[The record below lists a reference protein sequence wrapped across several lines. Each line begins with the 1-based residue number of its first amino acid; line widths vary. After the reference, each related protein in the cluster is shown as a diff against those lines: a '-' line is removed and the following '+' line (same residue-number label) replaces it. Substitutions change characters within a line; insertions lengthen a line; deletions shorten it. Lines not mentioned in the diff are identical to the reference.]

1 MRRSTSG
8 RQMTRGLQ
16 AVFSIVMLTSCIS
29 GSGESS
35 SQRVSATVQEPVQV
49 EERIKSSAWNLTL
62 TVTDL
67 SGRPIPKAEIVM
79 EDGIRDAEFRLTDGN
94 GFSHFSTFQ
103 GERQVTIQANGYK
116 KFVHRVLLMNDAHL
130 DAVLERDYRSARR
143 GRVSLAGRVLSDDE
157 GPLLAVGASLF
168 WAAWA
173 YRNDLARLERNL
185 EWLAGYGFDYIRT
198 VGMVGAQPFWAGRE
212 VQPFTFDYW
221 ETIEGVTDLAY
232 DQYGLRVQWVIFAD
246 AQVMMPDEIDRA
258 AWVDRWAEFANLRS
272 EKVLFLEL
280 ANEFWK
286 NGLNARELVDLT
298 ARLGSQT
305 EVLVAASTPAGHDC
319 ASWEAV
325 YRGGQADLAT
335 IHFDRNDHFTEGK
348 WRPVHLPWKFG
359 SCRGM
364 PPAASN
370 NEPIGPNSLVVSD
383 DDPVRIV
390 SSAVMTFVSQ
400 LSAYVY
406 HSRAGIRGDVNLWD
420 EERADE
426 IALGLQQLK
435 RYLPVDLPNWER
447 QGHRSPRHPF
457 APSLD
462 DQFWTGGRTEGVV
475 RAYGTISGNQFLV
488 VPIGI
493 RGRVTLVPQY
503 RMSLD
508 LIDPITGVAWAHHE
522 LEAGE
527 KLVLLGR
534 MPTVVIRGKFL
545 ESVS

>member
-1 MRRSTSG
+1 
-8 RQMTRGLQ
+8 MTRGFQ
-16 AVFSIVMLTSCIS
+16 TIFSIVILTSCVS
-29 GSGESS
+29 GGSESS
-35 SQRVSATVQEPVQV
+35 PQRTQATVQEPVQV
-49 EERIKSSAWNLTL
+49 EEKIKSSVWNLTL

-79 EDGIRDAEFRLTDGN
+79 EDGTGEADFRLTDGN

-103 GERQVTIQANGYK
+103 GERQVSIQASGYK
-116 KFVHRVLLMNDAHL
+116 NFVHRVLLMDDAHL
-130 DAVLERDYRSARR
+130 DVVLERDYRSARR

-157 GPLLAVGASLF
+157 GPLLAVGSSLF

-173 YRNDLARLERNL
+173 YKHDRVRLERNL
-185 EWLAGYGFDYIRT
+185 EWLAGYGFDYIRA

-212 VQPFTFDYW
+212 VQPSTADYW
-221 ETIEGVTDLAY
+221 VTIEGVTDLAY
-232 DQYGLRVQWVIFAD
+232 DKYGLRVQWVIFAD
-246 AQVMMPDEIDRA
+246 AQVMMPDEIDRV
-258 AWVDRWAEFANLRS
+258 AWVDRWAEFANLRP
-272 EKVLFLEL
+272 EKILFLEL

-298 ARLGSQT
+298 SRLGSQT
-305 EVLVAASTPAGHDC
+305 EVLVSASSPAGHDC

-335 IHFDRNDHFTEGK
+335 IHFDRDGRFPEGK

-359 SCRGM
+359 SCLGM

-370 NEPIGPNSLVVSD
+370 NEPIGPNSSVVSD
-383 DDPVRIV
+383 DDPIRIV

-447 QGHRSPRHPF
+447 QGHRSPQHPF

-462 DQFWTGGRTEGVV
+462 GQLWPEGGTEGVV
-475 RAYGTISGNQFLV
+475 RAYGATSGNQFFV

-493 RGRVTLVPQY
+493 RGRVTLVPRY
-503 RMSLD
+503 RVSLD
-508 LIDPITGVAWAHHE
+508 LIDLITGVAWAHHE

-534 MPTVVIRGKFL
+534 MPTVVIRGKVL
-545 ESVS
+545 GSVS